1 MKAVLQIV
9 KECSLN
15 SDGIP
20 YSKIGRG
27 FLILLGVGEKDTKA
41 DAEKLAVKAA
51 ELRVFSDENGK
62 MNYSCIDSKVQGQI
76 MVVSNF
82 TLYADCRKGRRPDFF
97 KSAKPNVAKELYEY
111 FVELMR
117 AKVTVVKTGVFGSH
131 MEISMNAEGPV
142 TIILDSTEI

>member
-1 MKAVLQIV
+1 
-9 KECSLN
+9 
-15 SDGIP
+15 
-20 YSKIGRG
+20 
-27 FLILLGVGEKDTKA
+27 
-41 DAEKLAVKAA
+41 
-51 ELRVFSDENGK
+51 
-62 MNYSCIDSKVQGQI
+62 